1 MQIPAR
7 PHGPYGFSVRPQAT
21 LHPDYASSA
30 CLTTAA
36 KPSAGKSFTI
46 DALLAKPDN
55 NENTKMSPFQ
65 GSLNPAPTPP
75 GLFLHA
81 GQMCPPL
88 PHYLYSPAMMHTQ
101 SSYPVYCCPPY
112 GYQTTCPGTVYSQGK
127 HGLIAYNNPLPL
139 VS

>member
-7 PHGPYGFSVRPQAT
+7 PHGPYGFSVRPHLA
-21 LHPDYASSA
+21 LHPDYDSNAP
-30 CLTTAA
+30 

-55 NENTKMSPFQ
+55 TEISKTSLFQ
-65 GSLNPAPTPP
+65 GSLNPAPTPQ

-127 HGLIAYNNPLPL
+127 HGF
-139 VS
+139 V